1 MSQPKVGEWNPQ
13 DPDSLSVTFFPGE
26 LARLLLSRL
35 TNKRPSHEVARA
47 GVYVSTEQTLPNLSP
62 NLTPNLAREAGT
74 AEHNARARAY
84 ALQHTV
90 KTDNLIPATVSYQ
103 SQGRLLLVGPEDRIR
118 RAASLLPAGVKPTL
132 LVTEAVHDAEAADL
146 EAIFDATAS
155 LAALTLREPGL
166 TGYLGQFQ
174 LTGLN
179 GQGERVN
186 LAGLCFPQQGFPQQA
201 AAVSEQPREPR
212 FDLVADLGRAPL
224 FALERPPVGYLH
236 LADDQGLAERLAELC
251 ALTGIFDKPRYF
263 RLDPEACAFTAR
275 GVPGCSRCL
284 DVCPT
289 DALKPIN
296 GRIQIDPHLCQGF
309 GSCASACPTGAI
321 AYHQPDANTSGDYLL
336 RLLKHYREAGGE
348 VPRLLLAGEN
358 EREWVEAELAALP
371 ANWLPV
377 WVEESASL
385 GIESWFAALAYGAS
399 AVRIALVD
407 DAPASVRALVERE
420 LASAAVLLA
429 GAGLAANRIALFNPD
444 AEQDKPISVEPAVA
458 LLDKPL
464 KGDKRENLFAAF
476 DALWQ
481 ANEGSREPL
490 AVPHGAPYGS
500 VELKESDCTLCMG
513 CVAVC
518 PSRALYAV
526 GHTPGL
532 NFIEQ
537 DCIQCGMCEK
547 ACPEQAIVLT
557 PRLQPVPEARRAV
570 QSLKAEEAACC
581 IRCGKPFAPASMIR
595 RIQQKLA
602 GHSHFQNEAAQR
614 LLMCEDCR
622 VKDVFAALAADPVSQ
637 LKV

>member
-1 MSQPKVGEWNPQ
+1 MSIEQPITT
-13 DPDSLSVTFFPGE
+13 SVATLTADGVT
-26 LARLLLSRL
+26 AR
-35 TNKRPSHEVARA
+35 NE
-47 GVYVSTEQTLPNLSP
+47 
-62 NLTPNLAREAGT
+62 
-74 AEHNARARAY
+74 RARAH

-103 SQGRLLLVGPEDRIR
+103 SQGRLLLVGPEDSIR
-118 RAASLLPAGVKPTL
+118 RAASLLPQGVMPTL
-132 LVTEAVHDAEAADL
+132 LVTESVYDAEAVDL
-146 EAIFDATAS
+146 EAIFEATAA
-155 LAALTLREPGL
+155 LDALTLREPSL

-179 GQGERVN
+179 GQGERVD
-186 LAGLCFPQQGFPQQA
+186 LAALCFTQQA
-201 AAVSEQPREPR
+201 AANGEPR
-212 FDLVADLGRAPL
+212 FDLVADLGRVPL

-236 LADDQGLAERLAELC
+236 LVDDADQAARLAGQLAELC

-289 DALKPIN
+289 DALKPVN

-321 AYHQPDANTSGDYLL
+321 GYHQPDANTSCDYLL

-348 VPRLLLAGEN
+348 APQLLIAGES
-358 EREWVEAELAALP
+358 EREWVEAELTRLP

-385 GIESWFAALAYGAS
+385 GIESWLAALAYGAS
-399 AVRIALVD
+399 AVRIALGD

-429 GAGLAANRIALFNPD
+429 GAGLSADRIALFNPD
-444 AEQDKPISVEPAVA
+444 AELDKPISGRPALA

-464 KGDKRENLFAAF
+464 KGDKRENLFVAF

-490 AVPHGAPYGS
+490 TVPHGAPYGS

-518 PSRALYAV
+518 PSRALHAV
-526 GHTPGL
+526 GHAPGL

-547 ACPEQAIVLT
+547 ACPEQAIVLM

-581 IRCGKPFAPASMIR
+581 IRCGKPFAPASLIR

-622 VKDVFAALAADPVSQ
+622 VKDVFAALAADPAAQ

>member
-1 MSQPKVGEWNPQ
+1 M
-13 DPDSLSVTFFPGE
+13 
-26 LARLLLSRL
+26 
-35 TNKRPSHEVARA
+35 
-47 GVYVSTEQTLPNLSP
+47 STEQTLPNLAS
-62 NLTPNLAREAGT
+62 NLAHGAGA

-155 LAALTLREPGL
+155 LAALTLREPSL

-186 LAGLCFPQQGFPQQA
+186 LAGLCFPQQGFPHQA
-201 AAVSEQPREPR
+201 AAVSEQPR

-348 VPRLLLAGEN
+348 VPRLLIAGEN
-358 EREWVEAELAALP
+358 EREWVEAELTRLP

-399 AVRIALVD
+399 AVRIALGD
-407 DAPASVRALVERE
+407 DAPESVRALVERE

-429 GAGLAANRIALFNPD
+429 GAGLAADRIALFNPD
-444 AEQDKPISVEPAVA
+444 AEQDKPISCEPAIA
-458 LLDKPL
+458 LLERPL

-500 VELKESDCTLCMG
+500 VELKEADCTLCMG

-518 PSRALYAV
+518 PSRALHAV
-526 GHTPGL
+526 GHAPGL

-547 ACPEQAIVLT
+547 ACPEQAIVLM

-614 LLMCEDCR
+614 LLMCEECR

>member
-1 MSQPKVGEWNPQ
+1 M
-13 DPDSLSVTFFPGE
+13 
-26 LARLLLSRL
+26 
-35 TNKRPSHEVARA
+35 
-47 GVYVSTEQTLPNLSP
+47 STEQTLPNLSP
-62 NLTPNLAREAGT
+62 NLAPNLAREAGA

-146 EAIFDATAS
+146 ETIFDATAS

-179 GQGERVN
+179 GKGERVN
-186 LAGLCFPQQGFPQQA
+186 LAALCFTQQA
-201 AAVSEQPREPR
+201 AENGEPR

-236 LADDQGLAERLAELC
+236 LFDDDGLAERLAELC

-321 AYHQPDANTSGDYLL
+321 AYHQPDANTSGDYLF

-348 VPRLLLAGEN
+348 VPRLLITGES
-358 EREWVEAELAALP
+358 EREWVEAELTRLP

-399 AVRIALVD
+399 AVRIALGD

-429 GAGLAANRIALFNPD
+429 GAGLSADRIALFNPD
-444 AEQDKPISVEPAVA
+444 AGEPVSGQPAVA
-458 LLDKPL
+458 LLEKPL

-500 VELKESDCTLCMG
+500 VELKDADCTLCMG

-518 PSRALYAV
+518 PSRALHAV
-526 GHTPGL
+526 GHAPGL

-547 ACPEQAIVLT
+547 ACPEQAIVLV

-581 IRCGKPFAPASMIR
+581 IRCAKPFAPASMIR

>member
-1 MSQPKVGEWNPQ
+1 MGEWNPQ

-35 TNKRPSHEVARA
+35 TNKRPSHEVARTGA
-47 GVYVSTEQTLPNLSP
+47 YVSTEQTLPNLTP
-62 NLTPNLAREAGT
+62 NLAPNLAREAGA

-118 RAASLLPAGVKPTL
+118 RAASLLPTGVKPTL

-155 LAALTLREPGL
+155 LAALTLREPSL

-179 GQGERVN
+179 GQGERIN
-186 LAGLCFPQQGFPQQA
+186 LAALCFPQQATVG
-201 AAVSEQPREPR
+201 SEPR
-212 FDLVADLGRAPL
+212 FDLVADLGCAPL

-236 LADDQGLAERLAELC
+236 LADDTDLAERLAEIC

-321 AYHQPDANTSGDYLL
+321 AYHQPDANTSGDYLF
-336 RLLKHYREAGGE
+336 RLLKHYWDAGGE
-348 VPRLLLAGEN
+348 APQLLIAGEN
-358 EREWVEAELAALP
+358 EREWVETELIRLP

-385 GIESWFAALAYGAS
+385 GIENWFAALAYGAS
-399 AVRIALVD
+399 AVRIALGD

-429 GAGLAANRIALFNPD
+429 GAGLAADRITLFNVD
-444 AEQDKPISVEPAVA
+444 AEDKPISGLPAVA
-458 LLDKPL
+458 LLEKPL

-518 PSRALYAV
+518 PSRALHAV

-547 ACPEQAIVLT
+547 ACPEQAIVLV

-581 IRCGKPFAPASMIR
+581 IRCSKPFAPASMIR

>member
-1 MSQPKVGEWNPQ
+1 MTADGVA
-13 DPDSLSVTFFPGE
+13 
-26 LARLLLSRL
+26 AR
-35 TNKRPSHEVARA
+35 NE
-47 GVYVSTEQTLPNLSP
+47 
-62 NLTPNLAREAGT
+62 
-74 AEHNARARAY
+74 RARAH
-84 ALQHTV
+84 ALLHTV

-118 RAASLLPAGVKPTL
+118 RAASLLPQGVMPTL
-132 LVTEAVHDAEAADL
+132 LVTESVYDAEAADL
-146 EAIFDATAS
+146 EAIFEATAT
-155 LAALTLREPGL
+155 LDALTLREPSL
-166 TGYLGQFQ
+166 SGYLGQFQ

-179 GQGERVN
+179 GQGERIS
-186 LAGLCFPQQGFPQQA
+186 LAALCFPQQATVG
-201 AAVSEQPREPR
+201 SEPR
-212 FDLVADLGRAPL
+212 FDLVADLGRVPL
-224 FALERPPVGYLH
+224 FALERPPVGYLSFS
-236 LADDQGLAERLAELC
+236 DDTDLAERLAELC

-289 DALKPIN
+289 DALKPVN

-321 AYHQPDANTSGDYLL
+321 GYHQPDTNTSGDYLL
-336 RLLKHYREAGGE
+336 RLLKHYREAGGDA
-348 VPRLLLAGEN
+348 PQLLIAGES
-358 EREWVEAELAALP
+358 EREWVETELTRLP
-371 ANWLPV
+371 ANWLPI

-399 AVRIALVD
+399 AVRIALGD

-429 GAGLAANRIALFNPD
+429 GAGLTADRIALFNPD
-444 AEQDKPISVEPAVA
+444 AEQDKPISGEPAAA
-458 LLDKPL
+458 LLEKPL

-481 ANEGSREPL
+481 ANNGGREPL
-490 AVPHGAPYGS
+490 VVPHGAPYGS
-500 VELKESDCTLCMG
+500 VELKDADCTLCMG

-518 PSRALYAV
+518 PSRALHAV
-526 GHTPGL
+526 GHAPGL

-547 ACPEQAIVLT
+547 ACPEQAIVLM

-581 IRCGKPFAPASMIR
+581 IRCGKPFAPASLIR

>member
-1 MSQPKVGEWNPQ
+1 MSQLKVGEWNPQ
-13 DPDSLSVTFFPGE
+13 DPDSLSVTFFPEE

-35 TNKRPSHEVARA
+35 TNKRPSHEVARTGA
-47 GVYVSTEQTLPNLSP
+47 YVSTEQTLPNLA
-62 NLTPNLAREAGT
+62 PNLASNLAHGAGA

-146 EAIFDATAS
+146 ETIFDATAS
-155 LAALTLREPGL
+155 LAALTLREPSL
-166 TGYLGQFQ
+166 TGYLGQFR

-179 GQGERVN
+179 GQGERIS
-186 LAGLCFPQQGFPQQA
+186 LAALCFTQQA
-201 AAVSEQPREPR
+201 AENGEPR

-336 RLLKHYREAGGE
+336 RLLKHYREAGGDA
-348 VPRLLLAGEN
+348 PRLLIAGEN
-358 EREWVEAELAALP
+358 EREWVEAELTRLP

-407 DAPASVRALVERE
+407 DAPTSVRALVERE
-420 LASAAVLLA
+420 LASAAVLLE
-429 GAGLAANRIALFNPD
+429 GAGLAADRIALFNPD
-444 AEQDKPISVEPAVA
+444 AEQDKPISCESALA

-476 DALWQ
+476 DVLWQ
-481 ANEGSREPL
+481 VNEGSREPL

-518 PSRALYAV
+518 PSRALHAV

-547 ACPEQAIVLT
+547 ACPEQAIVLV

>member
-1 MSQPKVGEWNPQ
+1 M
-13 DPDSLSVTFFPGE
+13 
-26 LARLLLSRL
+26 
-35 TNKRPSHEVARA
+35 
-47 GVYVSTEQTLPNLSP
+47 STEQTLPNLTP
-62 NLTPNLAREAGT
+62 NLAPNLAREAG
-74 AEHNARARAY
+74 AAAHNTRARAY

-118 RAASLLPAGVKPTL
+118 RAASQLPVEVKPTL

-146 EAIFDATAS
+146 ETIFDATAS
-155 LAALTLREPGL
+155 LAALTLREPSL

-186 LAGLCFPQQGFPQQA
+186 LAALCFTQQA
-201 AAVSEQPREPR
+201 AENGEPR

-236 LADDQGLAERLAELC
+236 LADDDGLAEQLAELC

-321 AYHQPDANTSGDYLL
+321 AYHQPDANTNSDYQF

-348 VPRLLLAGEN
+348 APRLLIAGES
-358 EREWVEAELAALP
+358 EREWVEADLTRLP

-399 AVRIALVD
+399 AVRIALGD
-407 DAPASVRALVERE
+407 DAPESVRALVERE

-429 GAGLAANRIALFNPD
+429 GAGLATDRIALFD
-444 AEQDKPISVEPAVA
+444 ADAGEPVSGQPALA
-458 LLDKPL
+458 LLEKPL

-481 ANEGSREPL
+481 ANEGSCEPL

-500 VELKESDCTLCMG
+500 VELKDADCTLCMG

-518 PSRALYAV
+518 PSRALHAV

>member
-1 MSQPKVGEWNPQ
+1 M
-13 DPDSLSVTFFPGE
+13 
-26 LARLLLSRL
+26 
-35 TNKRPSHEVARA
+35 
-47 GVYVSTEQTLPNLSP
+47 STEQTLPNLA
-62 NLTPNLAREAGT
+62 PNLASNLAHGEGA

-118 RAASLLPAGVKPTL
+118 RAASLLPAGVTPIL
-132 LVTEAVHDAEAADL
+132 LVTESVFDAEAADL
-146 EAIFDATAS
+146 ETIFDATAS

-186 LAGLCFPQQGFPQQA
+186 LAALCFTQQA
-201 AAVSEQPREPR
+201 AENGEPR

-236 LADDQGLAERLAELC
+236 LADDVGLVERLAELC

-321 AYHQPDANTSGDYLL
+321 AYHQPDANTSGDYLF

-348 VPRLLLAGEN
+348 VPRLLIAGEN
-358 EREWVEAELAALP
+358 EREWVEAEITRLP

-399 AVRIALVD
+399 AVRIALGD

-429 GAGLAANRIALFNPD
+429 GAGLSADRIALFGTD
-444 AEQDKPISVEPAVA
+444 AGEPVSGQPAVA

-518 PSRALYAV
+518 PSRALHAV

-614 LLMCEDCR
+614 LLMCEECR

>member
-1 MSQPKVGEWNPQ
+1 MSIEQPITT
-13 DPDSLSVTFFPGE
+13 SVATLTADGVA
-26 LARLLLSRL
+26 AR
-35 TNKRPSHEVARA
+35 NE
-47 GVYVSTEQTLPNLSP
+47 
-62 NLTPNLAREAGT
+62 
-74 AEHNARARAY
+74 RARAY

-90 KTDNLIPATVSYQ
+90 KTDNLIPTTVSYQ

-118 RAASLLPAGVKPTL
+118 RAASLLPAGVTPTL
-132 LVTEAVHDAEAADL
+132 LVTEAVYDAEAADL
-146 EAIFDATAS
+146 EAIFEATAA
-155 LAALTLREPGL
+155 LDALTLREPSL

-179 GQGERVN
+179 GQGERIS
-186 LAGLCFPQQGFPQQA
+186 LAALCFPQQA
-201 AAVSEQPREPR
+201 TAVGERLREPR
-212 FDLVADLGRAPL
+212 FDLVADLGATPL
-224 FALERPPVGYLH
+224 FVLERPPVGYLH
-236 LADDQGLAERLAELC
+236 LSDDADLAERLAELC

-321 AYHQPDANTSGDYLL
+321 AYHQPDANTSGDYLF
-336 RLLKHYREAGGE
+336 RLLKHYREAGGDA
-348 VPRLLLAGEN
+348 PQLLIAADN
-358 EREWVEAELAALP
+358 EREWVETELTRRP

-399 AVRIALVD
+399 AVRIALGD

-429 GAGLAANRIALFNPD
+429 GAGLAADRIALFNRD
-444 AEQDKPISVEPAVA
+444 AEQDKPIFGQLAVA

-464 KGDKRENLFAAF
+464 KGEKRENLFAAF

-481 ANEGSREPL
+481 ANNGGREPL

-500 VELKESDCTLCMG
+500 VELKEADCTLCMG

-518 PSRALYAV
+518 PSRALHAV
-526 GHTPGL
+526 GHAPGL

-537 DCIQCGMCEK
+537 ECIQCGMCEK
-547 ACPEQAIVLT
+547 ACPERAIVLT

-581 IRCGKPFAPASMIR
+581 IRCSKPFAPASLIR

>member
-1 MSQPKVGEWNPQ
+1 MSIEQPITT
-13 DPDSLSVTFFPGE
+13 SVATLTADGVA
-26 LARLLLSRL
+26 AR
-35 TNKRPSHEVARA
+35 NE
-47 GVYVSTEQTLPNLSP
+47 
-62 NLTPNLAREAGT
+62 
-74 AEHNARARAY
+74 RARAH

-90 KTDNLIPATVSYQ
+90 KTDNLIPTTVSYQ

-118 RAASLLPAGVKPTL
+118 RAASLLPAGVTPTL
-132 LVTEAVHDAEAADL
+132 LVTESVHDAEAADL
-146 EAIFDATAS
+146 EAIFEATAT
-155 LAALTLREPGL
+155 LDALTLREPSL

-179 GQGERVN
+179 GQGERIS
-186 LAGLCFPQQGFPQQA
+186 LAELCFPVQVAGSHA
-201 AAVSEQPREPR
+201 S
-212 FDLVADLGRAPL
+212 FDLVADLGRVPL

-236 LADDQGLAERLAELC
+236 LADDADLAERLAELC

-289 DALKPIN
+289 DALKPVN

-321 AYHQPDANTSGDYLL
+321 AYHQPDANTSGDYLF
-336 RLLKHYREAGGE
+336 RLLKHYREAGGDA
-348 VPRLLLAGEN
+348 PQLLIAGEN
-358 EREWVEAELAALP
+358 EREWVEVELTRLP

-385 GIESWFAALAYGAS
+385 GIESWFTALAYGAS
-399 AVRIALVD
+399 AVHIALGD

-429 GAGLAANRIALFNPD
+429 GAGLAADRIALFNPD
-444 AEQDKPISVEPAVA
+444 AEQDKPISGEPALA
-458 LLDKPL
+458 LLEKPL

-500 VELKESDCTLCMG
+500 VELKDADCTLCMG

-518 PSRALYAV
+518 PSRALHAV

-547 ACPEQAIVLT
+547 ACPEQAIVLV

-581 IRCGKPFAPASMIR
+581 IRCSKPFAPASLIR

>member
-1 MSQPKVGEWNPQ
+1 M
-13 DPDSLSVTFFPGE
+13 
-26 LARLLLSRL
+26 
-35 TNKRPSHEVARA
+35 
-47 GVYVSTEQTLPNLSP
+47 STEQTLPNLAS
-62 NLTPNLAREAGT
+62 NLAHGAGA

-132 LVTEAVHDAEAADL
+132 LVSEAVHDAEAADL

-155 LAALTLREPGL
+155 LAALTLREPSL

-186 LAGLCFPQQGFPQQA
+186 LAGLCFPQQGFPHQA
-201 AAVSEQPREPR
+201 AAVSEQPR

-348 VPRLLLAGEN
+348 VPRLLIAGEN
-358 EREWVEAELAALP
+358 EREWVEAELTRLP

-399 AVRIALVD
+399 AVRIALGD
-407 DAPASVRALVERE
+407 DAPESVRALVERE
-420 LASAAVLLA
+420 LVSAAVLLA
-429 GAGLAANRIALFNPD
+429 GAGLAADRIALFNPD
-444 AEQDKPISVEPAVA
+444 AEQDKPISCEPAIA
-458 LLDKPL
+458 LLERPL

-500 VELKESDCTLCMG
+500 VELKEADCTLCMG

-518 PSRALYAV
+518 PSRALHAV
-526 GHTPGL
+526 GHAPGL

-614 LLMCEDCR
+614 LLMCEECR

>member
-1 MSQPKVGEWNPQ
+1 MSIEQPITT
-13 DPDSLSVTFFPGE
+13 SVATLTADGVA
-26 LARLLLSRL
+26 AR
-35 TNKRPSHEVARA
+35 NE
-47 GVYVSTEQTLPNLSP
+47 
-62 NLTPNLAREAGT
+62 
-74 AEHNARARAY
+74 RARAH

-132 LVTEAVHDAEAADL
+132 LVTEAVHDAEAADI

-155 LAALTLREPGL
+155 LAALTLREPSL

-186 LAGLCFPQQGFPQQA
+186 LAALCFSQQA
-201 AAVSEQPREPR
+201 TMGSEPR
-212 FDLVADLGRAPL
+212 FDLVADLGRVPL

-236 LADDQGLAERLAELC
+236 LFDDGDLAERLAGQLAELC

-336 RLLKHYREAGGE
+336 RLLKHYREAGGKA
-348 VPRLLLAGEN
+348 PQLLIAGEN
-358 EREWVEAELAALP
+358 EREWVEAELARLP
-371 ANWLPV
+371 ANWLPI

-399 AVRIALVD
+399 AVCIVLGD
-407 DAPASVRALVERE
+407 DAPESVRALVERE

-429 GAGLAANRIALFNPD
+429 GAGLSADRIALFNPD
-444 AEQDKPISVEPAVA
+444 VELDKPISGQPALA

-481 ANEGSREPL
+481 ANNGGREPL

-500 VELKESDCTLCMG
+500 VELKEADCTLCMG

-518 PSRALYAV
+518 PSRALHAV
-526 GHTPGL
+526 GHAPGL

-547 ACPEQAIVLT
+547 ACPEQAIVLV
-557 PRLQPVPEARRAV
+557 PRLQPVPEARRVV

-622 VKDVFAALAADPVSQ
+622 VKDVFAALAADPAAQ

>member
-1 MSQPKVGEWNPQ
+1 MSIEQPITT
-13 DPDSLSVTFFPGE
+13 SVATLTADGVA
-26 LARLLLSRL
+26 AR
-35 TNKRPSHEVARA
+35 NE
-47 GVYVSTEQTLPNLSP
+47 
-62 NLTPNLAREAGT
+62 
-74 AEHNARARAY
+74 RARAH

-103 SQGRLLLVGPEDRIR
+103 SQGHLLLVGPEDRIR
-118 RAASLLPAGVKPTL
+118 RAASLLPQSVMPTL

-146 EAIFDATAS
+146 EAIFEATAT
-155 LAALTLREPGL
+155 LDALTLREPGL

-179 GQGERVN
+179 GQGERIS
-186 LAGLCFPQQGFPQQA
+186 LAALCFPQQATVGN
-201 AAVSEQPREPR
+201 EPR

-224 FALERPPVGYLH
+224 FALERPPVGYLS
-236 LADDQGLAERLAELC
+236 LFDDVDLAERLAELC

-321 AYHQPDANTSGDYLL
+321 AYHQPDANTSGDYLF
-336 RLLKHYREAGGE
+336 RLLKHYREAGGDA
-348 VPRLLLAGEN
+348 PQLLIAADN
-358 EREWVEAELAALP
+358 EREWVEAELTRLP

-377 WVEESASL
+377 WMEESASL

-399 AVRIALVD
+399 AVRIALGD

-429 GAGLAANRIALFNPD
+429 GAGLSADRIALFNPD
-444 AEQDKPISVEPAVA
+444 AEQDKPISCEPAVA

-481 ANEGSREPL
+481 ANEGSCEPL
-490 AVPHGAPYGS
+490 VVPHGAPYGS
-500 VELKESDCTLCMG
+500 VELKEADCTLCMG

-518 PSRALYAV
+518 PSRALHAV

-537 DCIQCGMCEK
+537 ECIQCGMCEK

-557 PRLQPVPEARRAV
+557 PRLQPVPEARRAM

-581 IRCGKPFAPASMIR
+581 IRCAKPFAPASLIR

>member
-1 MSQPKVGEWNPQ
+1 MSIEQPITT
-13 DPDSLSVTFFPGE
+13 SVATLTADGVA
-26 LARLLLSRL
+26 AR
-35 TNKRPSHEVARA
+35 NE
-47 GVYVSTEQTLPNLSP
+47 
-62 NLTPNLAREAGT
+62 
-74 AEHNARARAY
+74 RARAH

-103 SQGRLLLVGPEDRIR
+103 SQGHLLLVGPEDRIR
-118 RAASLLPAGVKPTL
+118 RAASLLPAGVTPTL

-146 EAIFDATAS
+146 EAIFEATAT
-155 LAALTLREPGL
+155 LDALTLCEPGL

-179 GQGERVN
+179 GQGERID
-186 LAGLCFPQQGFPQQA
+186 LAALCFTPQA
-201 AAVSEQPREPR
+201 AANGEPR

-236 LADDQGLAERLAELC
+236 LVDDVGLAERLAELC

-321 AYHQPDANTSGDYLL
+321 AYHQPDANTSGDYLF
-336 RLLKHYREAGGE
+336 RLLKHYREAGGDASQ
-348 VPRLLLAGEN
+348 LLIAGEN
-358 EREWVEAELAALP
+358 EREWVEVELTRLP
-371 ANWLPV
+371 ANWLPI

-399 AVRIALVD
+399 AVRIALGD
-407 DAPASVRALVERE
+407 DAPESVRALVERE

-429 GAGLAANRIALFNPD
+429 GAGLSADRIALFNPD
-444 AEQDKPISVEPAVA
+444 AEQDKPISCEPAVA

-481 ANEGSREPL
+481 ANEGSCEPL
-490 AVPHGAPYGS
+490 VVPHGAPYGS
-500 VELKESDCTLCMG
+500 VELKEADCTLCMG

-518 PSRALYAV
+518 PSRALHAV

-581 IRCGKPFAPASMIR
+581 IRCSKPFAPASLIR

>member
-1 MSQPKVGEWNPQ
+1 MSI
-13 DPDSLSVTFFPGE
+13 E
-26 LARLLLSRL
+26 LPISTLPLY
-35 TNKRPSHEVARA
+35 EGRA
-47 GVYVSTEQTLPNLSP
+47 GRSEQHGDRNS
-62 NLTPNLAREAGT
+62 
-74 AEHNARARAY
+74 RARAY

-118 RAASLLPAGVKPTL
+118 RTASLLPQGVKPTL
-132 LVTEAVHDAEAADL
+132 LVTESVHDAEAADL
-146 EAIFDATAS
+146 ETIFDATAS
-155 LAALTLREPGL
+155 LAALTLREPSL

-186 LAGLCFPQQGFPQQA
+186 LAALCFPQQATVG
-201 AAVSEQPREPR
+201 SEPR

-236 LADDQGLAERLAELC
+236 LADDAGLAERLAELC

-309 GSCASACPTGAI
+309 GSCATACPTGAI
-321 AYHQPDANTSGDYLL
+321 AYHQPDANTSGDYLF

-348 VPRLLLAGEN
+348 APQLLIAGEN
-358 EREWVEAELAALP
+358 EREWVETELTRLP

-399 AVRIALVD
+399 AVRIALGD
-407 DAPASVRALVERE
+407 DAPASVRALLERE
-420 LASAAVLLA
+420 LASAAVLLT
-429 GAGLAANRIALFNPD
+429 GAGLAVNRIALFNPD
-444 AEQDKPISVEPAVA
+444 AEQAEQDKPISCEPAVA

-464 KGDKRENLFAAF
+464 KGDKRENLFTAF

-481 ANEGSREPL
+481 ANEGSREML
-490 AVPHGAPYGS
+490 AVPRGAPYGS

-518 PSRALYAV
+518 PSRALHAV

-547 ACPEQAIVLT
+547 ACPEQAIVLA

-622 VKDVFAALAADPVSQ
+622 VKDVFTALAADPAAQ
-637 LKV
+637 LKI

>member
-1 MSQPKVGEWNPQ
+1 M
-13 DPDSLSVTFFPGE
+13 
-26 LARLLLSRL
+26 
-35 TNKRPSHEVARA
+35 
-47 GVYVSTEQTLPNLSP
+47 STEQTLPNLTP
-62 NLTPNLAREAGT
+62 NLAPNLAREAGA

-90 KTDNLIPATVSYQ
+90 KTDNLIPATVSYR

-132 LVTEAVHDAEAADL
+132 LVTESVHDAEAADL
-146 EAIFDATAS
+146 EAIFEATAT
-155 LAALTLREPGL
+155 LEALTLREPSL

-186 LAGLCFPQQGFPQQA
+186 LAALCFPQQA
-201 AAVSEQPREPR
+201 AAVSEQPRAPH

-236 LADDQGLAERLAELC
+236 LADDQGLAERLVEIC

-321 AYHQPDANTSGDYLL
+321 AYHQPDANTSGDYLF

-348 VPRLLLAGEN
+348 APQLLIAGEN
-358 EREWVEAELAALP
+358 EREWVETELTRLP

-399 AVRIALVD
+399 AVRIALGD
-407 DAPASVRALVERE
+407 DVPASVRALVERE

-429 GAGLAANRIALFNPD
+429 GAGLAADRIALFNPD
-444 AEQDKPISVEPAVA
+444 AGEPVSGQPPLA

-476 DALWQ
+476 DAFWQ
-481 ANEGSREPL
+481 ANNGGREPL

-500 VELKESDCTLCMG
+500 VELKEADCTLCMG

-518 PSRALYAV
+518 PSRALHAV

-581 IRCGKPFAPASMIR
+581 IRCAKPFAPASLIR

>member
-1 MSQPKVGEWNPQ
+1 MSIEQPITT
-13 DPDSLSVTFFPGE
+13 SVATLTADGVA
-26 LARLLLSRL
+26 AR
-35 TNKRPSHEVARA
+35 NE
-47 GVYVSTEQTLPNLSP
+47 
-62 NLTPNLAREAGT
+62 
-74 AEHNARARAY
+74 RARAH

-118 RAASLLPAGVKPTL
+118 RAASLLPQSVMPTL
-132 LVTEAVHDAEAADL
+132 LVTESVHDAEAADL
-146 EAIFDATAS
+146 EAIFEATAA
-155 LAALTLREPGL
+155 LDALTLREPSL

-179 GQGERVN
+179 GQGERIS
-186 LAGLCFPQQGFPQQA
+186 LAALCFPQQATVG
-201 AAVSEQPREPR
+201 SEPR
-212 FDLVADLGRAPL
+212 FDLVADLGRVPQ
-224 FALERPPVGYLH
+224 FALERPPVGYLSFS
-236 LADDQGLAERLAELC
+236 DDTDLAERLAELC

-275 GVPGCSRCL
+275 GVSGCSRCL

-289 DALKPIN
+289 DALKPVN

-321 AYHQPDANTSGDYLL
+321 GYHQPDANTSGDYLL
-336 RLLKHYREAGGE
+336 RLLKHYREAGGDA
-348 VPRLLLAGEN
+348 PQLLIAGEN
-358 EREWVEAELAALP
+358 EREWVEAELARLP

-399 AVRIALVD
+399 AVRIVLGD

-429 GAGLAANRIALFNPD
+429 GAGLSADRIALFNPD
-444 AEQDKPISVEPAVA
+444 AELDKPISCEPAVA

-464 KGDKRENLFAAF
+464 KGDKRENLFVAF

-481 ANEGSREPL
+481 VNEGSREPL

-500 VELKESDCTLCMG
+500 VELKEADCTLCMG

-518 PSRALYAV
+518 PSRALHAV
-526 GHTPGL
+526 GHAPGL

-581 IRCGKPFAPASMIR
+581 IRCAKPFAPASLIR

>member
-1 MSQPKVGEWNPQ
+1 MSIEQPITT
-13 DPDSLSVTFFPGE
+13 SVATLTADGVA
-26 LARLLLSRL
+26 AR
-35 TNKRPSHEVARA
+35 NE
-47 GVYVSTEQTLPNLSP
+47 
-62 NLTPNLAREAGT
+62 
-74 AEHNARARAY
+74 RARAH

-103 SQGRLLLVGPEDRIR
+103 SQGHLLLVGPEDRIR
-118 RAASLLPAGVKPTL
+118 RAASLLPQGVMPTL
-132 LVTEAVHDAEAADL
+132 LVTESVYDAEAADL
-146 EAIFDATAS
+146 EAIFEATAT
-155 LAALTLREPGL
+155 LDALTLREPSL

-179 GQGERVN
+179 GRGERIS
-186 LAGLCFPQQGFPQQA
+186 LAALCFSQQA
-201 AAVSEQPREPR
+201 TMGSEPR
-212 FDLVADLGRAPL
+212 FDLVADLGRVPL

-236 LADDQGLAERLAELC
+236 LFDDGDLAERLAGQLAELC

-289 DALKPIN
+289 DALKPVN

-321 AYHQPDANTSGDYLL
+321 GYHQPDANTSGDYLL
-336 RLLKHYREAGGE
+336 RLLKHYREAGGDA
-348 VPRLLLAGEN
+348 PQLLIAGES
-358 EREWVEAELAALP
+358 EWEWVEAELTRLP
-371 ANWLPV
+371 ANWLPI

-385 GIESWFAALAYGAS
+385 GIESWLAALAYGAS
-399 AVRIALVD
+399 AVRIALGD
-407 DAPASVRALVERE
+407 DAPESVRALVERE

-429 GAGLAANRIALFNPD
+429 GAGLAADCIALFNPGV
-444 AEQDKPISVEPAVA
+444 ELDKPISGEPAVA

-464 KGDKRENLFAAF
+464 KGDKRDNLFAAF

-500 VELKESDCTLCMG
+500 VELKDADCTLCMG

-518 PSRALYAV
+518 PSRALHAV
-526 GHTPGL
+526 GHAPGL

-547 ACPEQAIVLT
+547 ACPEQAIVLM

-570 QSLKAEEAACC
+570 QNLKAEEAACC
-581 IRCGKPFAPASMIR
+581 IRCAKPFAPASLIR

>member
-1 MSQPKVGEWNPQ
+1 VHVSIEQPITT
-13 DPDSLSVTFFPGE
+13 SVATLTADGVA
-26 LARLLLSRL
+26 AR
-35 TNKRPSHEVARA
+35 NE
-47 GVYVSTEQTLPNLSP
+47 
-62 NLTPNLAREAGT
+62 
-74 AEHNARARAY
+74 RARAH

-118 RAASLLPAGVKPTL
+118 RASSLLPQGVMPTL
-132 LVTEAVHDAEAADL
+132 LVTESVYDAEAADL
-146 EAIFDATAS
+146 EAIFEATAA
-155 LAALTLREPGL
+155 LDALTLREPSL
-166 TGYLGQFQ
+166 IGYLGQFQ
-174 LTGLN
+174 FTGLN
-179 GQGERVN
+179 GQGERIS
-186 LAGLCFPQQGFPQQA
+186 LAALCFPQQATVG
-201 AAVSEQPREPR
+201 SEPR
-212 FDLVADLGRAPL
+212 FDLVADLGRVPL
-224 FALERPPVGYLH
+224 FALERPPVGYLSFS
-236 LADDQGLAERLAELC
+236 DDTDLAERLAELC

-321 AYHQPDANTSGDYLL
+321 AYHQPDANTSGDYLF
-336 RLLKHYREAGGE
+336 RLLKHYREAGGDA
-348 VPRLLLAGEN
+348 PQLLIAGES

-385 GIESWFAALAYGAS
+385 GIESWLAALAYGAS
-399 AVRIALVD
+399 AVRITLGD
-407 DAPASVRALVERE
+407 DAPTSVRALVERE

-429 GAGLAANRIALFNPD
+429 GAGLAADRIALFNPD
-444 AEQDKPISVEPAVA
+444 VELDKPISGQPALA
-458 LLDKPL
+458 LLEKPL

-481 ANEGSREPL
+481 ANEGSSEPL

-500 VELKESDCTLCMG
+500 VELKEADCTLCMG

-518 PSRALYAV
+518 PSRALHAV
-526 GHTPGL
+526 GHAPGL

-547 ACPEQAIVLT
+547 ACPEQAIVLM

-581 IRCGKPFAPASMIR
+581 IRCAKPFAPASMIR

-602 GHSHFQNEAAQR
+602 DHSHFQNEAAQR
-614 LLMCEDCR
+614 LLMCEECR

>member
-1 MSQPKVGEWNPQ
+1 MSIEQPITT
-13 DPDSLSVTFFPGE
+13 SVATLTADGVA
-26 LARLLLSRL
+26 AR
-35 TNKRPSHEVARA
+35 NE
-47 GVYVSTEQTLPNLSP
+47 
-62 NLTPNLAREAGT
+62 
-74 AEHNARARAY
+74 RARAH

-90 KTDNLIPATVSYQ
+90 KTDNLIPATVSYL
-103 SQGRLLLVGPEDRIR
+103 SQGRLLLAGPEDSIR
-118 RAASLLPAGVKPTL
+118 RAASLLPQGVMPTL
-132 LVTEAVHDAEAADL
+132 LVTESAHDAEAADL
-146 EAIFDATAS
+146 EAIFEATAT
-155 LAALTLREPGL
+155 LDALTLREPSL
-166 TGYLGQFQ
+166 SGYLGQFQ

-186 LAGLCFPQQGFPQQA
+186 LAALCFPQQA
-201 AAVSEQPREPR
+201 AAVSEQLREPR
-212 FDLVADLGRAPL
+212 FDLVADLGRVAL

-236 LADDQGLAERLAELC
+236 LSDDAGLAERLAELC

-321 AYHQPDANTSGDYLL
+321 AYHQPDANTSGDYLF
-336 RLLKHYREAGGE
+336 RLLKHYREAGGDA
-348 VPRLLLAGEN
+348 PQLLIAGEN
-358 EREWVEAELAALP
+358 EREWVEVELTRLP
-371 ANWLPV
+371 ANWLPI

-399 AVRIALVD
+399 AVRIALGD
-407 DAPASVRALVERE
+407 DAPESVRALVERE

-429 GAGLAANRIALFNPD
+429 GAGLSADRIALFNPD
-444 AEQDKPISVEPAVA
+444 AEQDKPISCEPAVA

-481 ANEGSREPL
+481 ANEGSCEPL
-490 AVPHGAPYGS
+490 VVPHGAPYGS
-500 VELKESDCTLCMG
+500 VELKEADCTLCMG

-518 PSRALYAV
+518 PSRALHAV

-557 PRLQPVPEARRAV
+557 PRLQPVPKARRAV

-581 IRCGKPFAPASMIR
+581 IRCAKPFAPASLIR

>member
-1 MSQPKVGEWNPQ
+1 MSIEQPITT
-13 DPDSLSVTFFPGE
+13 SVATLTADGVA
-26 LARLLLSRL
+26 AR
-35 TNKRPSHEVARA
+35 NE
-47 GVYVSTEQTLPNLSP
+47 
-62 NLTPNLAREAGT
+62 
-74 AEHNARARAY
+74 RARAH

-103 SQGRLLLVGPEDRIR
+103 SQGRLLLVGPEDSIR
-118 RAASLLPAGVKPTL
+118 RAASLLPQGVMPTL
-132 LVTEAVHDAEAADL
+132 LVTESVFDAEAADL
-146 EAIFDATAS
+146 EAIFEATAT
-155 LAALTLREPGL
+155 LDALTLREPSL

-186 LAGLCFPQQGFPQQA
+186 LAALCFSQQA
-201 AAVSEQPREPR
+201 TMGSEPR
-212 FDLVADLGRAPL
+212 FDLVADLGRVPL

-236 LADDQGLAERLAELC
+236 LFDDGDLAERLAGQLAELC

-348 VPRLLLAGEN
+348 APQLLIAGES
-358 EREWVEAELAALP
+358 EREWVEAELTRLP

-399 AVRIALVD
+399 AVRIVLGD
-407 DAPASVRALVERE
+407 DAPESVRALVERE
-420 LASAAVLLA
+420 LASAAVFLA
-429 GAGLAANRIALFNPD
+429 GAGLAAARIALFNPD
-444 AEQDKPISVEPAVA
+444 VELDKPISGQPALA

-481 ANEGSREPL
+481 ANNGGREPL
-490 AVPHGAPYGS
+490 AVSHGAPYGS
-500 VELKESDCTLCMG
+500 VELKDADCTLCMG

-518 PSRALYAV
+518 PSRALHAV
-526 GHTPGL
+526 GHAPGL

-547 ACPEQAIVLT
+547 ACPEQAIVLM

-581 IRCGKPFAPASMIR
+581 IRCGKPFAPASLIR

-614 LLMCEDCR
+614 LLMCEECR
-622 VKDVFAALAADPVSQ
+622 VKDVFAALAADPAAQ

>member
-1 MSQPKVGEWNPQ
+1 M
-13 DPDSLSVTFFPGE
+13 
-26 LARLLLSRL
+26 
-35 TNKRPSHEVARA
+35 
-47 GVYVSTEQTLPNLSP
+47 STEQTLPNLAP
-62 NLTPNLAREAGT
+62 NLTSNLAHGAGA

-132 LVTEAVHDAEAADL
+132 LVTESVHDAEAADL
-146 EAIFDATAS
+146 ETIFDATAS
-155 LAALTLREPGL
+155 LAALTLREPSL

-186 LAGLCFPQQGFPQQA
+186 LAAICFPQHGFPQQGFPQQA
-201 AAVSEQPREPR
+201 TVGSEPR

-236 LADDQGLAERLAELC
+236 LFDDAGLAERLAEQLAELC

-309 GSCASACPTGAI
+309 GSCATACPTGAI
-321 AYHQPDANTSGDYLL
+321 SYHQPDANTSGDYLL

-348 VPRLLLAGEN
+348 APRLLITGEN
-358 EREWVEAELAALP
+358 ERERVEAALTHLP

-399 AVRIALVD
+399 AVRIALSD
-407 DAPASVRALVERE
+407 YAPASVRVLVERE

-429 GAGLAANRIALFNPD
+429 GAGLAADRIALFNPD
-444 AEQDKPISVEPAVA
+444 AEQDKPISGQPAIA
-458 LLDKPL
+458 LLEKPL
-464 KGDKRENLFAAF
+464 KGDKREKLFAAF
-476 DALWQ
+476 DTLWQ
-481 ANEGSREPL
+481 VNEGSCEPL

-518 PSRALYAV
+518 PSRALHAV

-547 ACPEQAIVLT
+547 ACPEQAIVLM

-581 IRCGKPFAPASMIR
+581 IRCSKPFAPASMIR

-602 GHSHFQNEAAQR
+602 GHSHFQNEAAAR

-622 VKDVFAALAADPVSQ
+622 VKDVFAALAADPAAQ
-637 LKV
+637 LKI

>member
-1 MSQPKVGEWNPQ
+1 M
-13 DPDSLSVTFFPGE
+13 
-26 LARLLLSRL
+26 
-35 TNKRPSHEVARA
+35 
-47 GVYVSTEQTLPNLSP
+47 
-62 NLTPNLAREAGT
+62 
-74 AEHNARARAY
+74 
-84 ALQHTV
+84 
-90 KTDNLIPATVSYQ
+90 
-103 SQGRLLLVGPEDRIR
+103 
-118 RAASLLPAGVKPTL
+118 
-132 LVTEAVHDAEAADL
+132 TEAVHDAAAADL
-146 EAIFDATAS
+146 ETIFDATVS
-155 LAALTLREPGL
+155 LAALTLREPSL

-174 LTGLN
+174 LIGLN

-186 LAGLCFPQQGFPQQA
+186 LAALCFPQQGFPHQA
-201 AAVSEQPREPR
+201 AAVSEQSREPR

-263 RLDPEACAFTAR
+263 VSTPRRAPLPPAACPVAAAVSMSAR
-275 GVPGCSRCL
+275 PMPSSPSMVASRSI
-284 DVCPT
+284 
-289 DALKPIN
+289 PISV
-296 GRIQIDPHLCQGF
+296 R
-309 GSCASACPTGAI
+309 ASAAAPLPVRSGRLPITSPMPTPAETTCCACSSTTGRRA
-321 AYHQPDANTSGDYLL
+321 AKRPQLL
-336 RLLKHYREAGGE
+336 I
-348 VPRLLLAGEN
+348 AGEN
-358 EREWVEAELAALP
+358 EREWVEADLIRLP

-399 AVRIALVD
+399 TVRIALGD

-429 GAGLAANRIALFNPD
+429 GAGLAADRIALFGAD
-444 AEQDKPISVEPAVA
+444 AGEPVSGQPAVA
-458 LLDKPL
+458 LLEKPL

-481 ANEGSREPL
+481 ANEGCREPL

-518 PSRALYAV
+518 PSRALHAV

-547 ACPEQAIVLT
+547 ACPEQAIVLV

-570 QSLKAEEAACC
+570 QSLKPKRLPAA
-581 IRCGKPFAPASMIR
+581 
-595 RIQQKLA
+595 
-602 GHSHFQNEAAQR
+602 
-614 LLMCEDCR
+614 
-622 VKDVFAALAADPVSQ
+622 FAAPSRSRPPR
-637 LKV
+637 

>member
-1 MSQPKVGEWNPQ
+1 MSIEQPITT
-13 DPDSLSVTFFPGE
+13 SVATLTADGVA
-26 LARLLLSRL
+26 AR
-35 TNKRPSHEVARA
+35 NE
-47 GVYVSTEQTLPNLSP
+47 
-62 NLTPNLAREAGT
+62 
-74 AEHNARARAY
+74 RARAH

-103 SQGRLLLVGPEDRIR
+103 SQGCLLLVGPEDRIR
-118 RAASLLPAGVKPTL
+118 RAASLLPAGVTPTL

-146 EAIFDATAS
+146 ETIFEATAT
-155 LAALTLREPGL
+155 LDALTLREPGL

-179 GQGERVN
+179 GQSERIS
-186 LAGLCFPQQGFPQQA
+186 LAALCFPQQA
-201 AAVSEQPREPR
+201 TVSSEPR
-212 FDLVADLGRAPL
+212 FDLVADLGTTPL

-236 LADDQGLAERLAELC
+236 LFDDQGLAERLAELC

-321 AYHQPDANTSGDYLL
+321 GYHQPDASTSGDYLL
-336 RLLKHYREAGGE
+336 RLLKHYREAGGDA
-348 VPRLLLAGEN
+348 PQLLIAGES
-358 EREWVEAELAALP
+358 EREWVEAELTRLP

-385 GIESWFAALAYGAS
+385 GIESWLAAIAYGAS
-399 AVRIALVD
+399 AVRIVLGN

-420 LASAAVLLA
+420 LASAAVLLV
-429 GAGLAANRIALFNPD
+429 GAGLTADRIALFNPD
-444 AEQDKPISVEPAVA
+444 AEQDKPISGQPTLA

-481 ANEGSREPL
+481 ANVGRREPL

-500 VELKESDCTLCMG
+500 VELKEADCTLCMG

-518 PSRALYAV
+518 PSRALHAV
-526 GHTPGL
+526 GHAPGL

-537 DCIQCGMCEK
+537 ECIQCGMCEK

-581 IRCGKPFAPASMIR
+581 IRCSKPFAPASLIR

>member
-1 MSQPKVGEWNPQ
+1 MSIEQPITT
-13 DPDSLSVTFFPGE
+13 SVATLTADGVA
-26 LARLLLSRL
+26 AR
-35 TNKRPSHEVARA
+35 NE
-47 GVYVSTEQTLPNLSP
+47 
-62 NLTPNLAREAGT
+62 
-74 AEHNARARAY
+74 RARAH

-103 SQGRLLLVGPEDRIR
+103 SQGRLLLVGPEDSIR
-118 RAASLLPAGVKPTL
+118 RAASLLPQGVMPTL
-132 LVTEAVHDAEAADL
+132 LVTESVFDAEAADL
-146 EAIFDATAS
+146 EAIFEATAT
-155 LAALTLREPGL
+155 LDALTLREPSL

-179 GQGERVN
+179 GQGERIS
-186 LAGLCFPQQGFPQQA
+186 LAALCFPQQATVG
-201 AAVSEQPREPR
+201 SEPR

-236 LADDQGLAERLAELC
+236 LFDDADLAERLAGQLAELC

-289 DALKPIN
+289 DALKPVN

-321 AYHQPDANTSGDYLL
+321 GYHQPDANTSGDYLF
-336 RLLKHYREAGGE
+336 RLLKHYREAGGDA
-348 VPRLLLAGEN
+348 PQLLIAGES
-358 EREWVEAELAALP
+358 EREWVETELTRLP

-385 GIESWFAALAYGAS
+385 GVESWFAALAYGAS
-399 AVRIALVD
+399 AVRIALGD
-407 DAPASVRALVERE
+407 DAPTSVRALVERE

-429 GAGLAANRIALFNPD
+429 GAGLAADRIALFNPD
-444 AEQDKPISVEPAVA
+444 VELDKPLFCEPAVA

-481 ANEGSREPL
+481 ANEGSRVPL

-500 VELKESDCTLCMG
+500 VELKEADCTLCMG

-518 PSRALYAV
+518 PSRALHAV
-526 GHTPGL
+526 GHAPGL

-547 ACPEQAIVLT
+547 ACPEQAIVLM

-581 IRCGKPFAPASMIR
+581 IRCAKPFAPASLIR

>member
-1 MSQPKVGEWNPQ
+1 MSIEQPITT
-13 DPDSLSVTFFPGE
+13 SVATLTADGVA
-26 LARLLLSRL
+26 AR
-35 TNKRPSHEVARA
+35 NE
-47 GVYVSTEQTLPNLSP
+47 
-62 NLTPNLAREAGT
+62 
-74 AEHNARARAY
+74 RARAH

-118 RAASLLPAGVKPTL
+118 RAASLLPQGVMPTL
-132 LVTEAVHDAEAADL
+132 LVTESVHDAEAADL
-146 EAIFDATAS
+146 EAIFEATAT
-155 LAALTLREPGL
+155 LDALTLREPGL

-179 GQGERVN
+179 GQGERIS
-186 LAGLCFPQQGFPQQA
+186 LAALCFSQQA
-201 AAVSEQPREPR
+201 TMGSEPR
-212 FDLVADLGRAPL
+212 FDLVADLGRVPL
-224 FALERPPVGYLH
+224 FALERPPVGYLS
-236 LADDQGLAERLAELC
+236 LFDDADLAERLAELC

-321 AYHQPDANTSGDYLL
+321 AYHQPDANTSGDYLF
-336 RLLKHYREAGGE
+336 RLLKYYREAGGDA
-348 VPRLLLAGEN
+348 PRLLIAGEN
-358 EREWVEAELAALP
+358 EREWVEAELTRLP

-399 AVRIALVD
+399 AVRIALGD
-407 DAPASVRALVERE
+407 DAPTSVRALVERE

-429 GAGLAANRIALFNPD
+429 GAGLSADRIALFNPD
-444 AEQDKPISVEPAVA
+444 AEQDKPISGQPALA

-481 ANEGSREPL
+481 ANEGSCEPL

-500 VELKESDCTLCMG
+500 VELKEADCTLCMG

-518 PSRALYAV
+518 PSRALHAV

-547 ACPEQAIVLT
+547 ACPEQAIVLV

-581 IRCGKPFAPASMIR
+581 IRCGKPFAPASLIR

>member
-1 MSQPKVGEWNPQ
+1 M
-13 DPDSLSVTFFPGE
+13 
-26 LARLLLSRL
+26 
-35 TNKRPSHEVARA
+35 
-47 GVYVSTEQTLPNLSP
+47 STEQTLPNLA
-62 NLTPNLAREAGT
+62 PNLASNLAHGAGA

-146 EAIFDATAS
+146 ETIFDATAS
-155 LAALTLREPGL
+155 LAALTLREPSL

-174 LTGLN
+174 LIGLN

-186 LAGLCFPQQGFPQQA
+186 LAALCFPQQTVVG
-201 AAVSEQPREPR
+201 SEPR

-236 LADDQGLAERLAELC
+236 LADDQGLAVRLVEIC

-309 GSCASACPTGAI
+309 GSCASACPTGTI
-321 AYHQPDANTSGDYLL
+321 AYHQPDANTSGDYLF

-348 VPRLLLAGEN
+348 VPRLLIAGEN
-358 EREWVEAELAALP
+358 EREWVEAELTRLP
-371 ANWLPV
+371 ANWLPI

-399 AVRIALVD
+399 AVRIALGD

-420 LASAAVLLA
+420 LASAAVLLV
-429 GAGLAANRIALFNPD
+429 GAGLAADRIALFD
-444 AEQDKPISVEPAVA
+444 ADAGEPVSGQPALA

-464 KGDKRENLFAAF
+464 KGDKREKLFAAF
-476 DALWQ
+476 DVLWQ

-500 VELKESDCTLCMG
+500 VELKEADCTLCMG

-518 PSRALYAV
+518 PSRALHAV
-526 GHTPGL
+526 GHAPGL

-547 ACPEQAIVLT
+547 ACPEQAIVLV

-581 IRCGKPFAPASMIR
+581 IRCSKPFAPASMIR

>member
-1 MSQPKVGEWNPQ
+1 MSIEQPITT
-13 DPDSLSVTFFPGE
+13 SVATLTADGVA
-26 LARLLLSRL
+26 AR
-35 TNKRPSHEVARA
+35 NE
-47 GVYVSTEQTLPNLSP
+47 
-62 NLTPNLAREAGT
+62 
-74 AEHNARARAY
+74 RARAH

-118 RAASLLPAGVKPTL
+118 RAASLLPQGVMPTL
-132 LVTEAVHDAEAADL
+132 LVTESVYDAEAADL
-146 EAIFDATAS
+146 EAIFEATAT
-155 LAALTLREPGL
+155 LDALTLREPSL

-179 GQGERVN
+179 GQGERVD
-186 LAGLCFPQQGFPQQA
+186 LAALCFSQQA
-201 AAVSEQPREPR
+201 TMGSEPR
-212 FDLVADLGRAPL
+212 FDLVADLGRVPL

-236 LADDQGLAERLAELC
+236 LFDDDGLAARLAEIC

-336 RLLKHYREAGGE
+336 RLLKHYREAGGDA
-348 VPRLLLAGEN
+348 PQLLIAGES
-358 EREWVEAELAALP
+358 EREWVEAELARLP

-399 AVRIALVD
+399 TVRIALGD
-407 DAPASVRALVERE
+407 DAPESVCALVERE

-429 GAGLAANRIALFNPD
+429 GAGLAADRIALFNPD
-444 AEQDKPISVEPAVA
+444 AEQDKPLFCEPAVA

-464 KGDKRENLFAAF
+464 KGDKRENLFVAF

-490 AVPHGAPYGS
+490 TVPHGAPYGS
-500 VELKESDCTLCMG
+500 VELKEADCTLCMG

-518 PSRALYAV
+518 PSRALHAV
-526 GHTPGL
+526 GHAPGL

-547 ACPEQAIVLT
+547 ACPEQAIVLM

-581 IRCGKPFAPASMIR
+581 IRCGKPFAPASLIR

>member
-1 MSQPKVGEWNPQ
+1 MSIEQPITT
-13 DPDSLSVTFFPGE
+13 SVTTLTADGVA
-26 LARLLLSRL
+26 AR
-35 TNKRPSHEVARA
+35 NE
-47 GVYVSTEQTLPNLSP
+47 
-62 NLTPNLAREAGT
+62 
-74 AEHNARARAY
+74 RARAH

-103 SQGRLLLVGPEDRIR
+103 SQGRLLLVGPEDSIR
-118 RAASLLPAGVKPTL
+118 RAASLLPQGVMPTL
-132 LVTEAVHDAEAADL
+132 LVTESVHDAEAADL
-146 EAIFDATAS
+146 EAIFEATAT
-155 LAALTLREPGL
+155 LDALTLREPSL

-179 GQGERVN
+179 GQGERIS
-186 LAGLCFPQQGFPQQA
+186 LAALCFPQQATIG
-201 AAVSEQPREPR
+201 SEPR
-212 FDLVADLGRAPL
+212 FDLVADLGRVPL

-236 LADDQGLAERLAELC
+236 LADDVGLAERLAELC

-321 AYHQPDANTSGDYLL
+321 GYHQPDASTSGDYLL
-336 RLLKHYREAGGE
+336 RLFKHYREAGGE
-348 VPRLLLAGEN
+348 APQLLIAGES
-358 EREWVEAELAALP
+358 ERERVEAELTRLP
-371 ANWLPV
+371 ANWLPI

-399 AVRIALVD
+399 AVRIVLGE
-407 DAPASVRALVERE
+407 DAPESVRALVERE

-429 GAGLAANRIALFNPD
+429 GAGLTADRIVLFNLD
-444 AEQDKPISVEPAVA
+444 AEQDKPISGEPAAA

-464 KGDKRENLFAAF
+464 KGEKRENLFAAF

-481 ANEGSREPL
+481 ANNGGREPL

-500 VELKESDCTLCMG
+500 VELKEADCTLCMG

-518 PSRALYAV
+518 PSRALHAV
-526 GHTPGL
+526 GHAPGL

-581 IRCGKPFAPASMIR
+581 IRCAKPFAPASLIR

>member
-1 MSQPKVGEWNPQ
+1 MSI
-13 DPDSLSVTFFPGE
+13 E
-26 LARLLLSRL
+26 LPISTSPLYEG
-35 TNKRPSHEVARA
+35 HA
-47 GVYVSTEQTLPNLSP
+47 GRSEQHGDRNS
-62 NLTPNLAREAGT
+62 
-74 AEHNARARAY
+74 RARAY

-132 LVTEAVHDAEAADL
+132 LVSESVHDAEAADL
-146 EAIFDATAS
+146 ETIFDTTAS
-155 LAALTLREPGL
+155 LAALTLRESSL

-179 GQGERVN
+179 GLGERVN
-186 LAGLCFPQQGFPQQA
+186 LAALCFPQQATVG
-201 AAVSEQPREPR
+201 SEPR
-212 FDLVADLGRAPL
+212 FDLVADLGRTPL

-236 LADDQGLAERLAELC
+236 LSDDADLTEQLAGQLTELC

-309 GSCASACPTGAI
+309 GSCATACPTGAI
-321 AYHQPDANTSGDYLL
+321 AYHQPDANTSGDYLF
-336 RLLKHYREAGGE
+336 RLLKHYREAGGDA
-348 VPRLLLAGEN
+348 PQLLIAADSD
-358 EREWVEAELAALP
+358 RECVEAELTRLP

-385 GIESWFAALAYGAS
+385 GIESWLAALAYGAS
-399 AVRIALVD
+399 AVRIALGD

-420 LASAAVLLA
+420 LASAAVLLV
-429 GAGLAANRIALFNPD
+429 GAGLSAERIALFNPD
-444 AEQDKPISVEPAVA
+444 AEQDKPISGLSAVA

-481 ANEGSREPL
+481 ANEGSRELL

-518 PSRALYAV
+518 PSRALHAV
-526 GHTPGL
+526 GHAPGL

-614 LLMCEDCR
+614 LLMCEECR

>member
-1 MSQPKVGEWNPQ
+1 M
-13 DPDSLSVTFFPGE
+13 
-26 LARLLLSRL
+26 
-35 TNKRPSHEVARA
+35 
-47 GVYVSTEQTLPNLSP
+47 STEQTLPNL
-62 NLTPNLAREAGT
+62 TREA

-118 RAASLLPAGVKPTL
+118 RVASLLPAGVKPTL
-132 LVTEAVHDAEAADL
+132 LVTESVFDAEAADL

-186 LAGLCFPQQGFPQQA
+186 LAALCFTQQA
-201 AAVSEQPREPR
+201 AENGEPR

-251 ALTGIFDKPRYF
+251 ALIGIFDKPRYF
-263 RLDPEACAFTAR
+263 RLDSEACAFTAR

-321 AYHQPDANTSGDYLL
+321 AYHQPDANTSGDYLF
-336 RLLKHYREAGGE
+336 RLLKHYRDAGGE
-348 VPRLLLAGEN
+348 APQLLIAGEN
-358 EREWVEAELAALP
+358 EREWVEADLIRLP

-399 AVRIALVD
+399 AVCIALGD

-429 GAGLAANRIALFNPD
+429 GAGLSADRIALFDTD
-444 AEQDKPISVEPAVA
+444 AGEPVSGQPAVA

-500 VELKESDCTLCMG
+500 VELKEADCTLCMG

-518 PSRALYAV
+518 PSRALHAV

-547 ACPEQAIVLT
+547 ACPEQAIVLM

-581 IRCGKPFAPASMIR
+581 IRCSKPFAPASMIR

>member
-1 MSQPKVGEWNPQ
+1 MSIEQPITT
-13 DPDSLSVTFFPGE
+13 SVATLTADGVA
-26 LARLLLSRL
+26 AR
-35 TNKRPSHEVARA
+35 NE
-47 GVYVSTEQTLPNLSP
+47 
-62 NLTPNLAREAGT
+62 
-74 AEHNARARAY
+74 RARAH

-103 SQGRLLLVGPEDRIR
+103 SQGRLLLVGPEDSIR
-118 RAASLLPAGVKPTL
+118 RAASLLPQGVMPTL
-132 LVTEAVHDAEAADL
+132 LVTESVHDAEAADL
-146 EAIFDATAS
+146 ETIFEATAA
-155 LAALTLREPGL
+155 LDALTLREPSL

-179 GQGERVN
+179 GQGEPVN
-186 LAGLCFPQQGFPQQA
+186 LAALRFSQQA
-201 AAVSEQPREPR
+201 TVGSEPR
-212 FDLVADLGRAPL
+212 FDLVADLGRVPL

-236 LADDQGLAERLAELC
+236 LVDDADLAERLAELC

-289 DALKPIN
+289 DALKPVN

-321 AYHQPDANTSGDYLL
+321 GYHQPDANTSGDYLL
-336 RLLKHYREAGGE
+336 RLLKHYREAGGDA
-348 VPRLLLAGEN
+348 PRLLISGES
-358 EREWVEAELAALP
+358 EREWVETELTRLP

-377 WVEESASL
+377 WVEETASL

-399 AVRIALVD
+399 AVRIALGD

-429 GAGLAANRIALFNPD
+429 GAGLTADRIALFNPD
-444 AEQDKPISVEPAVA
+444 AEQDKPISGEPAAA

-481 ANEGSREPL
+481 ANNGGREPL
-490 AVPHGAPYGS
+490 VVPHGAPYGS
-500 VELKESDCTLCMG
+500 VELKEADCTLCMG

-518 PSRALYAV
+518 PSRALHAV

-547 ACPEQAIVLT
+547 ACPEQAIVLM

-581 IRCGKPFAPASMIR
+581 IRCSKPFAPASLIR

>member
-1 MSQPKVGEWNPQ
+1 M
-13 DPDSLSVTFFPGE
+13 
-26 LARLLLSRL
+26 
-35 TNKRPSHEVARA
+35 
-47 GVYVSTEQTLPNLSP
+47 STEQTLPNL
-62 NLTPNLAREAGT
+62 THGAG
-74 AEHNARARAY
+74 AAAYNARARAY

-186 LAGLCFPQQGFPQQA
+186 LAALCFTQQA
-201 AAVSEQPREPR
+201 AENGEPR

-263 RLDPEACAFTAR
+263 RLDSEACAFTAR

-321 AYHQPDANTSGDYLL
+321 AYHQPDANTSGDYLF

-348 VPRLLLAGEN
+348 APRLLIAGEN
-358 EREWVEAELAALP
+358 EREWVEAELTRLP

-399 AVRIALVD
+399 AVRIALGD

-429 GAGLAANRIALFNPD
+429 GAGLSADRIALFNVD
-444 AEQDKPISVEPAVA
+444 AEQDKPISCESAVA
-458 LLDKPL
+458 LLEKPL

-476 DALWQ
+476 DVLWQ

-518 PSRALYAV
+518 PSRALHAV

-547 ACPEQAIVLT
+547 ACPEQAIVLV

-581 IRCGKPFAPASMIR
+581 IRCSKPFAPASMIR

>member
-1 MSQPKVGEWNPQ
+1 MSIEQPITT
-13 DPDSLSVTFFPGE
+13 SVATLTADGVA
-26 LARLLLSRL
+26 AR
-35 TNKRPSHEVARA
+35 NE
-47 GVYVSTEQTLPNLSP
+47 
-62 NLTPNLAREAGT
+62 
-74 AEHNARARAY
+74 RARAH

-103 SQGRLLLVGPEDRIR
+103 SQGRLLLVGAEDRIR
-118 RAASLLPAGVKPTL
+118 RAASLLPQGVMPTL
-132 LVTEAVHDAEAADL
+132 LVTESVHDAEAADL
-146 EAIFDATAS
+146 ETIFEATAA
-155 LAALTLREPGL
+155 LDALTLREPSL
-166 TGYLGQFQ
+166 SGYLGQFQ

-186 LAGLCFPQQGFPQQA
+186 LAALCFPQQA
-201 AAVSEQPREPR
+201 AAVSEQLREPR
-212 FDLVADLGRAPL
+212 FDLVADLGRVPL

-236 LADDQGLAERLAELC
+236 LADDADLAERLAELC

-321 AYHQPDANTSGDYLL
+321 AYHQPDANTSGDYLF
-336 RLLKHYREAGGE
+336 RLLKHYREAGGDA
-348 VPRLLLAGEN
+348 PQLLIAGEN
-358 EREWVEAELAALP
+358 EREWVETELTALP
-371 ANWLPV
+371 ANWLPI

-399 AVRIALVD
+399 AVRIALGD
-407 DAPASVRALVERE
+407 DVPESVRALVERE

-429 GAGLAANRIALFNPD
+429 GAGLSADRIALFNPD
-444 AEQDKPISVEPAVA
+444 AEQDKPISCEPAVA
-458 LLDKPL
+458 LLEKPL
-464 KGDKRENLFAAF
+464 KGDKREKLFAAF

-490 AVPHGAPYGS
+490 VVPHGAPYGS
-500 VELKESDCTLCMG
+500 VELKEADCTLCMG

-518 PSRALYAV
+518 PSRALHAV

-537 DCIQCGMCEK
+537 ECIQCGMCEK
-547 ACPEQAIVLT
+547 ACPEQAIVLM
-557 PRLQPVPEARRAV
+557 PRLQPVPEERRAV

-581 IRCGKPFAPASMIR
+581 IRCAKPFAPASLIR

>member
-1 MSQPKVGEWNPQ
+1 M
-13 DPDSLSVTFFPGE
+13 
-26 LARLLLSRL
+26 
-35 TNKRPSHEVARA
+35 
-47 GVYVSTEQTLPNLSP
+47 STEQTLPNLSP
-62 NLTPNLAREAGT
+62 NLAYGAGA
-74 AEHNARARAY
+74 AEHNARAY

-132 LVTEAVHDAEAADL
+132 LVSEAVHDAEAADL
-146 EAIFDATAS
+146 ETIFDATAS
-155 LAALTLREPGL
+155 LAALTLREPSL

-186 LAGLCFPQQGFPQQA
+186 LAALCFTQQA
-201 AAVSEQPREPR
+201 AANGEPR

-236 LADDQGLAERLAELC
+236 LADDADLAERLAELC

-321 AYHQPDANTSGDYLL
+321 AYHQPDANTSGDYLF
-336 RLLKHYREAGGE
+336 RLLKHYREAGGDA
-348 VPRLLLAGEN
+348 PQLLIAGEN
-358 EREWVEAELAALP
+358 EREWVEAELTRLP

-399 AVRIALVD
+399 AVRIALGN

-429 GAGLAANRIALFNPD
+429 GAGLAADRIALFNPD
-444 AEQDKPISVEPAVA
+444 AGEPVSGQTALA

-481 ANEGSREPL
+481 AKEGRREPL

-500 VELKESDCTLCMG
+500 VELKEADCTLCMG

-518 PSRALYAV
+518 PSRALHAV

-581 IRCGKPFAPASMIR
+581 IRCAKPFAPASLIR

>member
-1 MSQPKVGEWNPQ
+1 MSIEQPITA
-13 DPDSLSVTFFPGE
+13 SVTTLTADGVT
-26 LARLLLSRL
+26 AR
-35 TNKRPSHEVARA
+35 NE
-47 GVYVSTEQTLPNLSP
+47 
-62 NLTPNLAREAGT
+62 
-74 AEHNARARAY
+74 RARAH

-103 SQGRLLLVGPEDRIR
+103 SQGRLLLVGPEDSIR
-118 RAASLLPAGVKPTL
+118 RAASLLPQGVMPTL
-132 LVTEAVHDAEAADL
+132 LVTESVYDAEAADL
-146 EAIFDATAS
+146 EAIFEATAA
-155 LAALTLREPGL
+155 LDALTLREPSL
-166 TGYLGQFQ
+166 SGYLGQFQ

-179 GQGERVN
+179 GQGERIS
-186 LAGLCFPQQGFPQQA
+186 LAALCFPQQATVG
-201 AAVSEQPREPR
+201 SEPR

-236 LADDQGLAERLAELC
+236 LFDDADQAARLAGQLAELC
-251 ALTGIFDKPRYF
+251 ALTGIFDKQRYF

-321 AYHQPDANTSGDYLL
+321 GYHQPDANTSGDYLL

-348 VPRLLLAGEN
+348 APQLLIAGES
-358 EREWVEAELAALP
+358 EREWVETELTRLP

-399 AVRIALVD
+399 AVHIALGD
-407 DAPASVRALVERE
+407 DAPESVRALVERE

-429 GAGLAANRIALFNPD
+429 GAGLAADRIALFNPD
-444 AEQDKPISVEPAVA
+444 VELDKPISGPPAAA

-481 ANEGSREPL
+481 ANNGGREPL
-490 AVPHGAPYGS
+490 AVPHGVPYGS
-500 VELKESDCTLCMG
+500 VELKDADCTLCMG

-518 PSRALYAV
+518 PSRALHAV

-547 ACPEQAIVLT
+547 ACPEQAIVLM

-581 IRCGKPFAPASMIR
+581 IRCAKPFAPASLIR

>member
-1 MSQPKVGEWNPQ
+1 M
-13 DPDSLSVTFFPGE
+13 
-26 LARLLLSRL
+26 
-35 TNKRPSHEVARA
+35 
-47 GVYVSTEQTLPNLSP
+47 STEQTLPNL
-62 NLTPNLAREAGT
+62 THGAG
-74 AEHNARARAY
+74 AAAYNARARAY

-90 KTDNLIPATVSYQ
+90 KTDNLIPATVFYQ

-155 LAALTLREPGL
+155 LAALTLREPSL

-186 LAGLCFPQQGFPQQA
+186 LAALCLPQQGFPQQA

-236 LADDQGLAERLAELC
+236 LADDQGLAERLVEIC

-321 AYHQPDANTSGDYLL
+321 AYHQPDANTSGDYLF
-336 RLLKHYREAGGE
+336 RLLKHYREGGGE
-348 VPRLLLAGEN
+348 GPRLLIAGEN
-358 EREWVEAELAALP
+358 EREWVDAELTRLP

-399 AVRIALVD
+399 AVRIALGD
-407 DAPASVRALVERE
+407 DAPESVRALVERE

-429 GAGLAANRIALFNPD
+429 GAGLAADRIALFD
-444 AEQDKPISVEPAVA
+444 ADAGEPVSGQPAVA
-458 LLDKPL
+458 LLEKPL

-500 VELKESDCTLCMG
+500 VELKEADCTLCMG

-518 PSRALYAV
+518 PSRALHAV

-547 ACPEQAIVLT
+547 ACPEQAIVLV
-557 PRLQPVPEARRAV
+557 PRLLPVPEARRAV

-581 IRCGKPFAPASMIR
+581 IRCSKPFAPASMIR

-622 VKDVFAALAADPVSQ
+622 VKDVFATLAADPVSQ

>member
-1 MSQPKVGEWNPQ
+1 M
-13 DPDSLSVTFFPGE
+13 
-26 LARLLLSRL
+26 
-35 TNKRPSHEVARA
+35 
-47 GVYVSTEQTLPNLSP
+47 STEQTLPNLSP
-62 NLTPNLAREAGT
+62 NLAPNLAREAGAT
-74 AEHNARARAY
+74 EHNARARAY

-103 SQGRLLLVGPEDRIR
+103 SQGRLLLVGPEDCIR

-155 LAALTLREPGL
+155 LAALTLREPSL

-186 LAGLCFPQQGFPQQA
+186 LAALCFTQQA
-201 AAVSEQPREPR
+201 AENGEPR

-236 LADDQGLAERLAELC
+236 LADDQGLAERLAELG

-289 DALKPIN
+289 DALKPIK

-348 VPRLLLAGEN
+348 APQLLIAGEN
-358 EREWVEAELAALP
+358 EREWVEAELTALP

-399 AVRIALVD
+399 AVRIALGD

-429 GAGLAANRIALFNPD
+429 GAGLSADRIALFD
-444 AEQDKPISVEPAVA
+444 ADAGEPVSGQPTVA
-458 LLDKPL
+458 LLEKPL
-464 KGDKRENLFAAF
+464 KGDKREKLFAAF

-500 VELKESDCTLCMG
+500 VELKEADCTLCMG

-518 PSRALYAV
+518 PSRALHAV

-547 ACPEQAIVLT
+547 ACPEQAIVLM
-557 PRLQPVPEARRAV
+557 PRLQPVPEARRTV
-570 QSLKAEEAACC
+570 QSLKTEEAACC
-581 IRCGKPFAPASMIR
+581 ILCGKPFAPASMIR